1 MKKAEM
7 ADVIALFTIFIQ
19 NMYKE
24 AGLPLPPDDSPWNPD
39 EETMIVRN
47 ALVHN
52 ARRKMAADLMALDQ
66 REEEKAALVKH
77 LDSMGFPCE

>member
-7 ADVIALFTIFIQ
+7 ADMIALFTIFIQ

-24 AGLPLPPDDSPWNPD
+24 AGLPLPEDGVEWDPD

-47 ALVHN
+47 AMVHN

-66 REEEKAALVKH
+66 KEEERAALVKH
-77 LDSMGFPCE
+77 FDSMGFPCG